1 MPAHAVATQFET
13 STDGRR
19 AHRAS
24 GPFGAIAPAVRHT
37 ATLASST
44 SAMAVRISSRDNTL
58 TQPPRAADRVLRAS
72 ILLLGV
78 AVIVGMLGFAAYVS
92 TQ

>member
-1 MPAHAVATQFET
+1 MV
-13 STDGRR
+13 
-19 AHRAS
+19 
-24 GPFGAIAPAVRHT
+24 VCN
-37 ATLASST
+37 
-44 SAMAVRISSRDNTL
+44 SSRDNTL
-58 TQPPRAADRVLRAS
+58 TQPPRAADRALRVS